1 MDAFGLRIHFG
12 AAAAAILALALPSVG
27 AAQQTQSGRWMVQAN
42 TGYPI
47 VDSWG
52 APHSVLVTA
61 CVNTGGG
68 AWVNLVLVSPNNSAK
83 AQLPIVAGVCR
94 SAVIAMAAGD
104 TIRITAPNGTV
115 SGTYEVA
122 SAP

>member
-1 MDAFGLRIHFG
+1 MEAFSLRIHFG
-12 AAAAAILALALPSVG
+12 AAVAAVLALTFPSIG
-27 AAQQTQSGRWMVQAN
+27 AAQTQSGRWIVQAN

-47 VDSWG
+47 VDAWG

-68 AWVNLVLVSPNNSAK
+68 AYVNLVQVSANNSAK
-83 AQLPIVAGVCR
+83 AQFPIVAGICR
-94 SAVIAMAAGD
+94 SAVIAMSAGD
-104 TIRITAPNGTV
+104 AIRITAPNGTV

-122 SAP
+122 PAP

>member
-27 AAQQTQSGRWMVQAN
+27 AAQTQSGRWIVQAN

-47 VDSWG
+47 VDAWG

-68 AWVNLVLVSPNNSAK
+68 AYVTLVLVSSNNSAK

-104 TIRITAPNGTV
+104 AVRITAPNGTV
-115 SGTYEVA
+115 SGTYEVT

>member
-1 MDAFGLRIHFG
+1 MGAFRLPIHFG
-12 AAAAAILALALPSVG
+12 AATAAILALGVPSLG
-27 AAQQTQSGRWMVQAN
+27 AAQTQTGRWIVQAN

-47 VDSWG
+47 VDAWG

-68 AWVNLVLVSPNNSAK
+68 AWVNLVLVSANNSAK

-94 SAVIAMAAGD
+94 SAMIAMAAGD

>member
-1 MDAFGLRIHFG
+1 MDAFSLRIHFG
-12 AAAAAILALALPSVG
+12 PAAAAILALALPSVG
-27 AAQQTQSGRWMVQAN
+27 AAQTQTGHWTVQAN

-47 VDSWG
+47 VDAWG

-61 CVNTGGG
+61 CVNNGGG
-68 AWVNLVLVSPNNSAK
+68 AYVSLVQVSANNSAK
-83 AQLPIVAGVCR
+83 AQIPIVAGVCR

-104 TIRITAPNGTV
+104 AIRITAPNGTV

-122 SAP
+122 PAP